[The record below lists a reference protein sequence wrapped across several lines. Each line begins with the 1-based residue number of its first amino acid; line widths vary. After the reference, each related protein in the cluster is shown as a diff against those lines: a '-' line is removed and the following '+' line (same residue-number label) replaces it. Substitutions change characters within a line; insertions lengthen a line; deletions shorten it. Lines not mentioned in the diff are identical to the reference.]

1 MIYNEEEFLASVQ
14 QILTNFDFEP
24 TIEESK
30 QSALNKLNAV
40 LFPLKDCGAIVDYQF
55 IVKNAESSDQI
66 DLAVCVVSSLG
77 KEESWDFTIV
87 NGNK

>member
-1 MIYNEEEFLASVQ
+1 MIYNEEEFLVKVQ
-14 QILTNFDFEP
+14 QILTDFNFEP
-24 TIEESK
+24 TLEESK

-40 LFPLKDCGAIVDYQF
+40 LFPLKDCRAIFDYQF
-55 IVKNAESSDQI
+55 IVKNTESSDQI
-66 DLAVCVVSSLG
+66 DLTVCVRSSSD

>member
-14 QILTNFDFEP
+14 QILTDFDFEP

-30 QSALNKLNAV
+30 QSALNKLNAI

>member
-14 QILTNFDFEP
+14 QILTDFDFEP

-30 QSALNKLNAV
+30 QSALNKLNAI

-66 DLAVCVVSSLG
+66 DLAVCVVGSLG

>member
-14 QILTNFDFEP
+14 QILTDFDFEP